1 MAGNQMP
8 VLTLDV
14 NEDQI
19 KRLEAIFEKY
29 QNALKIGPGGFPMR
43 IPDQSGSRS
52 RGANLPAPANSGKNG
67 AGAAGRQRDE
77 KGRFIG
83 SGKSTD
89 AFVSNYKITGETMFD
104 KYLNSLGKN
113 AQATLKTYK
122 QINSTLYQTNSR
134 LKTLFK
140 TTVSWGSKIAALG
153 SVGAFGYG
161 YMASKVAAQYS
172 VAQGLGMTTAQMQ
185 AARSTYSPYISGT
198 SELVQHLA
206 NAQNNPNDPN
216 YSGLMA
222 LGINPKD
229 GAAKNLPKLMSAI
242 ASLVKQYKGSGLT
255 QGVINGWGAGFVDV
269 ATANQIA
276 ANLDK
281 IPQLNERFATNTKL
295 LGAYLTPAMQ
305 ADYQD
310 TASNLMVNGY
320 RISNSWQAAVASLNP
335 LISSTSDSVTSSI
348 EGFLNGGNFKKVLT
362 FVSGGLEKLGK
373 WLNSEQFQRDLD
385 DFSRA
390 VSKVVK
396 MFWSF
401 VKWLG
406 GDERKAQSGADNN
419 DSFLGNVKNTVSEH
433 PGLFGAL
440 GLMLGGQ
447 KALKWG
453 ARLALR
459 HPTVLA
465 ATAYGSYAYS
475 DRENI
480 ASATRSSWDYAKRNT
495 GDMLRWMGVDTDIG
509 RKQYIVHGTPDV
521 AMDIPGVP
529 RTLADRN
536 NNPGNLRPV
545 GGGGFRT
552 FGSALDGWSA
562 MRKQLMMYYN
572 GTSRAAGFKKLRT
585 IEDIINRWAPS
596 GDNNNPQ
603 EYARQVAKW
612 MGVSLNE
619 VLDLNNPSTMAS
631 LMQAMARKE
640 GYSAWGS
647 NLAYVAAGGGKN
659 DVQIQIQQKPGS
671 DILAQLAG
679 TAWLMPR

>member
-1 MAGNQMP
+1 
-8 VLTLDV
+8 
-14 NEDQI
+14 
-19 KRLEAIFEKY
+19 
-29 QNALKIGPGGFPMR
+29 
-43 IPDQSGSRS
+43 
-52 RGANLPAPANSGKNG
+52 
-67 AGAAGRQRDE
+67 
-77 KGRFIG
+77 
-83 SGKSTD
+83 
-89 AFVSNYKITGETMFD
+89 MFD

-281 IPQLNERFATNTKL
+281 IPQLNERFASNTKL

-419 DSFLGNVKNTVSEH
+419 DSFLTYLSMN
-433 PGLFGAL
+433 
-440 GLMLGGQ
+440 
-447 KALKWG
+447 
-453 ARLALR
+453 
-459 HPTVLA
+459 
-465 ATAYGSYAYS
+465 
-475 DRENI
+475 
-480 ASATRSSWDYAKRNT
+480 
-495 GDMLRWMGVDTDIG
+495 
-509 RKQYIVHGTPDV
+509 
-521 AMDIPGVP
+521 
-529 RTLADRN
+529 
-536 NNPGNLRPV
+536 
-545 GGGGFRT
+545 
-552 FGSALDGWSA
+552 
-562 MRKQLMMYYN
+562 
-572 GTSRAAGFKKLRT
+572 
-585 IEDIINRWAPS
+585 
-596 GDNNNPQ
+596 
-603 EYARQVAKW
+603 
-612 MGVSLNE
+612 
-619 VLDLNNPSTMAS
+619 
-631 LMQAMARKE
+631 
-640 GYSAWGS
+640 
-647 NLAYVAAGGGKN
+647 
-659 DVQIQIQQKPGS
+659 
-671 DILAQLAG
+671 
-679 TAWLMPR
+679 

>member
-67 AGAAGRQRDE
+67 AEAAGRQRDE

-83 SGKSTD
+83 SGKSSD

-281 IPQLNERFATNTKL
+281 IPQLNERFASNTKL

-419 DSFLGNVKNTVSEH
+419 DSFLTYLSMN
-433 PGLFGAL
+433 
-440 GLMLGGQ
+440 
-447 KALKWG
+447 
-453 ARLALR
+453 
-459 HPTVLA
+459 
-465 ATAYGSYAYS
+465 
-475 DRENI
+475 
-480 ASATRSSWDYAKRNT
+480 
-495 GDMLRWMGVDTDIG
+495 
-509 RKQYIVHGTPDV
+509 
-521 AMDIPGVP
+521 
-529 RTLADRN
+529 
-536 NNPGNLRPV
+536 
-545 GGGGFRT
+545 
-552 FGSALDGWSA
+552 
-562 MRKQLMMYYN
+562 
-572 GTSRAAGFKKLRT
+572 
-585 IEDIINRWAPS
+585 
-596 GDNNNPQ
+596 
-603 EYARQVAKW
+603 
-612 MGVSLNE
+612 
-619 VLDLNNPSTMAS
+619 
-631 LMQAMARKE
+631 
-640 GYSAWGS
+640 
-647 NLAYVAAGGGKN
+647 
-659 DVQIQIQQKPGS
+659 
-671 DILAQLAG
+671 
-679 TAWLMPR
+679 